1 MFKGND
7 FHGLSCL
14 PLISEQFNPRNPRDR
29 APLIFMNRV
38 NTNFMPKSV
47 QEVLTFVLKLK

>member
-29 APLIFMNRV
+29 APLIFINRV